1 VATYDGSSA
10 VTANITDAD
19 TNTYATGATGNGN
32 STVTF
37 TRNDG
42 TTWTWNAAH
51 THSYWTAVT
60 ATTSAYGITKLSTS
74 TSSTSTTLAATP
86 SAVKAAYD
94 LANGKWT
101 AVTATTGATGISKL
115 VTGDLKDK
123 AYTAGEAAAAAHT
136 HSQYSTTDEKVKT
149 APLGGMQFYLVG
161 SVATGTTTSIL
172 GKDENAYVAGGNLYV
187 QNGKKVATEE
197 YLDESLEIVA
207 AAANDLNDR
216 IQSIE
221 NGAPI
226 IVDKV
231 MSRFE
236 LGGFNIRDWDDG
248 RPELHL
254 SANVSSGIYAN
265 DNAIYTLNGFYQTS
279 DERKKN
285 FGKDIDVDF
294 DKLKEIPK
302 SYFTWKDD
310 ENQKLNIGTSAQKV
324 AEIYPELVTY
334 DEHEDEYSVSYAQL
348 SIVALKAVD
357 KLYEENQML
366 KEELAM
372 IKKHLGL

>member
-1 VATYDGSSA
+1 
-10 VTANITDAD
+10 
-19 TNTYATGATGNGN
+19 
-32 STVTF
+32 
-37 TRNDG
+37 
-42 TTWTWNAAH
+42 
-51 THSYWTAVT
+51 VT

-149 APLGGMQFYLVG
+149 APLGGMKFYLVG